1 MGSEK
6 TQFKLQLNNDY
17 VIEGSVTKI
26 LLKNV
31 NKWCLIDTEDVD
43 KIKICTWYGKKEKW
57 NQYARGM
64 IKGKEVKMHRYIMGV
79 SDPTIHIDHING
91 NGFDNRKENL
101 RIANNSTNHMNQKIR
116 SDNRI
121 GYKGVT
127 NDRNKFDARI
137 TKNKIQY
144 SLGSYDTKEEAAQA
158 YDIAALKLFGEF
170 AKLNFEEKRQEYL
183 DKIRIEESLNNK

>member
-17 VIEGSVTKI
+17 ITEGPVTKI

-31 NKWCLIDTEDVD
+31 DKWCLIDTEDIEKV
-43 KIKICTWYGKKEKW
+43 KICTWYGKKDKW

-64 IKGKEVKMHRYIMGV
+64 VKGKEVKMHRYIMGV
-79 SDPTIHIDHING
+79 TDPKIHIDHING
-91 NGFDNRKENL
+91 DGFDNRKENL

-116 SDNRI
+116 SDNMT

-127 NDRNKFDARI
+127 KHRLKYDARI
-137 TKNKIQY
+137 TKDQVHY
-144 SLGSYDTKEEAAQA
+144 SLGSYETKEEAAEA
-158 YDIAALKLFGEF
+158 YDVAALKLFGEF

-183 DKIRIEESLNNK
+183 DRLSQNNEA

>member
-1 MGSEK
+1 MGSKE

-17 VIEGSVTKI
+17 VTEGPVTKI

-31 NKWCLIDTEDVD
+31 NKWCLVDTEDVER
-43 KIKICTWYGKKEKW
+43 IKICTWYSKKDKW

-79 SDPTIHIDHING
+79 TDPKIHIDHING
-91 NGFDNRKENL
+91 DGFDNRKENL

-116 SDNRI
+116 SDNKI

-127 NDRNKFDARI
+127 KRKNRYEVRI
-137 TKNKIQY
+137 TKDQVLH
-144 SLGSYDTKEEAAQA
+144 SLGSYETKEEAAEA
-158 YDIAALKLFGEF
+158 YDIAALELFGEF

-183 DKIRIEESLNNK
+183 NKLSQEHES